1 MRHRGARPCLP
12 HRTSPASCCVGREDL
27 VLEQQGEA
35 ASSAQQAWGQHSCAA
50 GGTLVSACIWREL
63 CLLFCTHL
71 YQKQPQQ
78 IRRKGESFP
87 ESTSGLLQEHTMLTE
102 EDGIK
107 CLAWS
112 LIFPGL
118 EARSYLQPITHFID
132 CSALNLKLQR
142 SKGPA
147 TGSSWKLITAYQ
159 GSQRRSDTMPH
170 A

>member
-1 MRHRGARPCLP
+1 M
-12 HRTSPASCCVGREDL
+12 
-27 VLEQQGEA
+27 
-35 ASSAQQAWGQHSCAA
+35 
-50 GGTLVSACIWREL
+50 SACIWREL

-78 IRRKGESFP
+78 IRQKGESFP
-87 ESTSGLLQEHTMLTE
+87 ESTGGLLQEHTMLTE

-118 EARSYLQPITHFID
+118 EAHSYLQPITHFTD

-142 SKGPA
+142 SKGQLLA
-147 TGSSWKLITAYQ
+147 AAGS
-159 GSQRRSDTMPH
+159 
-170 A
+170 